1 MENSMKN
8 LSAVGALALTMGL
21 TTAIPAHADA
31 YYTKDGYYGPTHRY
45 DNDYG
50 YYHRGEMLTQWEM
63 VRDIERQ
70 GYYGISDLHP
80 NSFSNSWEAIAY
92 VNGTMV
98 RVTVD
103 PYSGRVLY
111 ANAI

>member
-1 MENSMKN
+1 MRN
-8 LSAVGALALTMGL
+8 LSALGVLALTMGL
-21 TTAIPAHADA
+21 ATALPALADD

-45 DNDYG
+45 DNDYS
-50 YYHRGEMLTQWEM
+50 YHHRNGMLTQWELM
-63 VRDIERQ
+63 RDIKRQ
-70 GYYGISDLHP
+70 GYYRISDLHP
-80 NSFSNSWEAIAY
+80 NSFTNDWEAVAY
-92 VNGTMV
+92 INGTMV